1 MGLKFWKRRKK
12 NKVQDGNKNIE
23 EVLEYLNDQGA
34 YSDTEEFKHQAEHE
48 MLERCEEIIE
58 AMRELEE
65 AKAEYRVVT
74 DYLKDIQKLKDIPQD
89 AQEELR
95 GVAENVAKLNKA
107 RDLYLNTSQRIS
119 DAQFLQI
126 QQEEKELPN
135 AIRRLETN
143 EAYEA
148 TIKRDMNYLEG
159 EKQEWIYCKE
169 EVKEELRRMRI
180 FSYVLFG
187 IFGVFLAVVLTLQT
201 IGNIDTRWIFT
212 LLATAVTVAGFFI
225 YFKQQ
230 RDTEQLKQ
238 CEANINRAIVLLNK
252 VKFRYVNTKN
262 AVDYACEKYHVHNS
276 KELTYIWEQYMEA
289 VKEKEKYQQTNE
301 DLDYYNSRLIKRLKK
316 YQLYDSK
323 VWLSNPEAIYNDKE
337 MVEVQHNLVVRRQK
351 LRERIE
357 YNAKNIVEMRKDVEH
372 IAAAQKELV
381 PELQEIIDSID
392 SLSNQTK

>member
-12 NKVQDGNKNIE
+12 KQIQDGHKNIE
-23 EVLEYLNDQGA
+23 DVLEHLSEQGS
-34 YSDTEEFKHQAEHE
+34 YSNTEEFQRQAEHE
-48 MLERCEEIIE
+48 MLGRCEEIIE

-74 DYLKDIQKLKDIPQD
+74 DYLKDIQKIKGAPEET
-89 AQEELR
+89 QEELR

-107 RDLYLNTSQRIS
+107 RDLYLNTSKKIS

-148 TIKRDMNYLEG
+148 TIRRDMNYLEG
-159 EKQEWIYCKE
+159 EKQEWIYCRE
-169 EVKEELRRMRI
+169 EVKDELRRMRI
-180 FSYVLFG
+180 LSYILFG
-187 IFGVFLAVVLTLQT
+187 VFGVFLALILTLQSL
-201 IGNIDTRWIFT
+201 GNIDTRWIFT

-230 RDTEQLKQ
+230 KDTAQLKQ

-262 AVDYACEKYHVHNS
+262 AVDYACEKYHVNNS

-289 VKEKEKYQQTNE
+289 VKEKERYQQTNE
-301 DLDYYNSRLIKRLKK
+301 ELEYYNSRLIKRLKK
-316 YQLYDSK
+316 YDLYDSN

-337 MVEVQHNLVVRRQK
+337 MVEVQHNLVARRQK

-357 YNAKNIVEMRKDVEH
+357 YNAKNIVEMRNDIEN
-372 IAAAQKELV
+372 IASVQKELV
-381 PELQEIIDSID
+381 PELQEILDSIN
-392 SLSNQTK
+392 SLAKQAK